1 MDFDLILNELSLRNP
16 APNEQEAQQRMS
28 ELIKT
33 IQAVKAQGVKVIL
46 RTKEDF
52 YTTILAPN
60 YPLRRWLNDKNI
72 NQIERQYIKILA
84 TTSPFST
91 DIVNSE
97 VQDIENNASLFEFRH
112 QGEMAIGLGIA
123 YVLETIAISLLSEEC
138 WDCNRLEIEFIS
150 LDEDK
155 EIVHELVKIFHVS
168 RSTHVQE
175 HANLIQKIQ
184 EHIYR
189 QVSNGVE
196 MWNRRE
202 ELFPN
207 LEFCHAVR
215 RQLEDI
221 RTGQLELQPV
231 LKKLFE
237 LQKCCENWNNG
248 SFNTE
253 GYPLEESGE
262 SQPTLEKYFKERT
275 FLCPDGKERLFER
288 HIKLRVCNWRIHFFP
303 EQPVFPEQSGTV
315 IIGYIGRHLPT
326 VKYRT

>member
-1 MDFDLILNELSLRNP
+1 MDLDLILNELSLRNP

-33 IQAVKAQGVKVIL
+33 IKAVKAQGVKVSL

-60 YPLRRWLNDKNI
+60 YPLRRWLNDAD
-72 NQIERQYIKILA
+72 QVERIFIKTLA
-84 TTSPFST
+84 TKAPFSN
-91 DIVNSE
+91 DIVNSDI
-97 VQDIENNASLFEFRH
+97 QDIENNASLSEFRH

-138 WDCNRLEIEFIS
+138 WDCHRLELEFVS
-150 LDEDK
+150 LDQDEV
-155 EIVHELVKIFHVS
+155 IVHEFVDTFHVS
-168 RSTHVQE
+168 RSIHVQE

-184 EHIYR
+184 ERIYQ

-196 MWNRRE
+196 IWNRRG

-207 LEFCHAVR
+207 LQFCNSVR
-215 RQLEDI
+215 SQLEDI

-231 LKKLFE
+231 LKKLFD

-248 SFNTE
+248 SFNTK

-262 SQPTLEKYFKERT
+262 SQPTLDKYFKERT
-275 FLCPDGKERLFER
+275 FLCPDGKERLFQR

-303 EQPVFPEQSGTV
+303 EKPGIV
-315 IIGYIGRHLPT
+315 IIGYIGGHLPT
-326 VKYRT
+326 VKYPT